1 MQVCSVFE
9 GVVYIFKN
17 YSLSKSI
24 DSMDKNELSGLIRI
38 MRFYKNLNV
47 SYINNKIN
55 QIDLESLFDF
65 KDK

>member
-1 MQVCSVFE
+1 
-9 GVVYIFKN
+9 
-17 YSLSKSI
+17 
-24 DSMDKNELSGLIRI
+24 MDKNELSGLIKI
-38 MRFYKNLNV
+38 MRFYKNLND